1 MIQKLKTHFHRAAHG
16 SRRFVRDTPNK
27 FLLLGGVGLA
37 LGGVIIYQFFYPT
50 NTLVP
55 FASIDN
61 VSLGGV
67 KKADAIETLDRMYS
81 NAKVP
86 IYFDDSKSPR
96 TNPQLPNLGI
106 TVRNDSRVDD
116 YDYPWYWRLVP
127 SSVWWYHALA
137 SPEKP
142 SVTRDENA
150 LVAYMKKQFGENCEI
165 QPINATIT
173 QQNDTFSVIKDVTG
187 GTCDAAEVKKALGS
201 VEASLQPDSLTVHGK
216 TFPAAISRSDAE
228 SELARLKAT
237 LSGDITVTA
246 LDEKKDI
253 PAKTVSK
260 WIVYD
265 SSGDELVLQL
275 SDAADGWLNDTYSKK
290 VAVAA
295 GVTQVST
302 YDFTETSRVNGASG
316 QALDTDG
323 SRAALA
329 KQLAGKADVSAIAT
343 KTVAPT
349 VQYTRSYSST
359 DEGISAL
366 MKNYAESHP
375 GTYGVSMVE
384 LTGQKRRAEY
394 NATTQFTTASTYK
407 LFIAYSTLLRIE
419 RGEWSWSDQ
428 INGGRDASTCFE
440 DMIRKSDN
448 ACSEAFLKKVGFQN
462 ATNDA
467 KSIGATQT
475 SFLGSDGIKST
486 ARDESTLL
494 GALYAGQILSQQS
507 SRDKFIAALK
517 GNVYRQGIPAG
528 IPSATVADKVGFMDA
543 LLHDAAIVYAP
554 TGTYVLVIMTNN
566 ATWGNIAE
574 LAGQIEALRAQ

>member
-1 MIQKLKTHFHRAAHG
+1 MIQKLKAHFHRAAHE

-27 FLLLGGVGLA
+27 FLLLGGVGAVLV
-37 LGGVIIYQFFYPT
+37 GVVVYQFFYPT

-61 VSLGGV
+61 VELGGKQKSEAV
-67 KKADAIETLDRMYS
+67 KTLDRLYS
-81 NAKVP
+81 QANVS
-86 IYFDDSKSPR
+86 IYFDDSKSAR
-96 TNPQLPNLGI
+96 TTPKLPELGVTI
-106 TVRNDSRVDD
+106 KNEARVTN
-116 YDYPWYWRLVP
+116 YDYPWYWRLIP
-127 SSVWWYHALA
+127 SSVWWYHAFA
-137 SPEKP
+137 SAEAPT
-142 SVTRDENA
+142 VTRDENTLA
-150 LVAYMKKQFGENCEI
+150 AYMKKQFGENCEI

-173 QQNDTFSVIKDVTG
+173 QRNDTFSVVKDVIG
-187 GTCDAAEVKKALGS
+187 GTCDAVEVKKALSNVDASMHPGS
-201 VEASLQPDSLTVHGK
+201 VTVHG
-216 TFPAAISRSDAE
+216 TTMPAAITREEAE
-228 SELARLKAT
+228 SELTRLKAMLDGT
-237 LSGDITVTA
+237 ITIAA
-246 LDEKKDI
+246 LNEKKDI
-253 PAKTVSK
+253 PVKAVSR

-265 SSGDELVLQL
+265 STGDELVLQVS
-275 SDAADGWLNDTYSKK
+275 SDADGWLNDTYGSK
-290 VAVAA
+290 VAVAP
-295 GVTQVST
+295 GVTKVST
-302 YDFTETSRVNGASG
+302 YDFTETSRVNGAPG
-316 QALDTDG
+316 RTLDTVA
-323 SRAALA
+323 SRDALA
-329 KQLAGKADVSAIAT
+329 KQLSGDASVSTIAT
-343 KTVAPT
+343 KPVEPT

-359 DEGISAL
+359 DEGLSAL

-407 LFIAYSTLLRIE
+407 MFIAYSVLLRIE
-419 RGEWSWSDQ
+419 RGEWSWGDQ

-462 ATNDA
+462 ATNEA

-517 GNVYRQGIPAG
+517 GNVYRRGIPAG